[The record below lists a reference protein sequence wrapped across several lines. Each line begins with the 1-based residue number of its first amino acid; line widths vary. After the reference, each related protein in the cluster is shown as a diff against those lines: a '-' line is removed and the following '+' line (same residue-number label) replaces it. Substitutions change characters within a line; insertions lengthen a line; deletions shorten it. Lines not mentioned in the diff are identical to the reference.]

1 MGLVISLILVGLVLI
16 LAEILLI
23 PGVGVAGILGVLSLG
38 GSCWYAFYEFGNMT
52 GGIVTGVVALLIVLT
67 TIYVLRAKTWKR
79 MSLETNID
87 SKAVEDDSSYVCV
100 GDRGIAMTRLA
111 PMGMVRFGER
121 VTEVKALE
129 GMVDAGSEVEIMMID
144 DHKIYVSLYSQEFSE
159 NI

>member
-1 MGLVISLILVGLVLI
+1 MALIITLILVGIVLI

-23 PGVGVAGILGVLSLG
+23 PGVGVAGILGLLSLG

-87 SKAVEDDSSYVCV
+87 SKAVEDDSAYVSL
-100 GDRGIAMTRLA
+100 GLRGVAVTRLA
-111 PMGMVRFGER
+111 PMGVVRFGEKA
-121 VTEVKALE
+121 VEVKAVE
-129 GMVDAGSEVEIMMID
+129 GIIDAGSEVEVMMIE
-144 DHKIYVSLYSQEFSE
+144 DHKIYVSLYSST

>member
-1 MGLVISLILVGLVLI
+1 MALIITLILVGIVLI

-23 PGVGVAGILGVLSLG
+23 PGVGVAGILGLLSLG

-52 GGIVTGVVALLIVLT
+52 GGIVTGLIALLIVLT

-87 SKAVEDDSSYVCV
+87 SKAVEDDSAYVSL
-100 GDRGIAMTRLA
+100 GLRGVAVTRLA
-111 PMGMVRFGER
+111 PMGVVRFGEKA
-121 VTEVKALE
+121 VEVKAVE
-129 GMVDAGSEVEIMMID
+129 GIIDAGSEVEVMMIE
-144 DHKIYVSLYSQEFSE
+144 DHKIYVSLYSST